1 MNKFLA
7 KRNVLGAITVLLVA
21 GFILSG
27 QTWYQITMRPDESA
41 VVLKNFDGYS
51 TYPWISPLLLVALAA
66 FSLAS
71 LMKAKARGVVFAI
84 GSLSSIVLFSLTTI
98 AVTTQDLRNV
108 KTLLEEATGIAATHG
123 LDSFEIS
130 VGPAAQISLLCFA
143 LRAIAFF
150 LAALA
155 QARWVKSQTQQSIKR
170 VSGRATDSIS
180 LWDEQR

>member
-1 MNKFLA
+1 MNKSLT
-7 KRNVLGAITVLLVA
+7 KRNVLGALTVFLLA

-27 QTWYQITMRPDESA
+27 QTWYQVTMRPDESA

-84 GSLSSIVLFSLTTI
+84 GSLFSIVLLSLTTI
-98 AVTTQDLRNV
+98 AVATKDLRNV
-108 KTLLEEATGIAATHG
+108 QNLLEEATGIAASHG

-130 VGPAAQISLLCFA
+130 VAPAAQISLISFA
-143 LRAIAFF
+143 LMASVFF

-155 QARWVKSQTQQSIKR
+155 QAKWVKSQTQQSTKK
-170 VSGRATDSIS
+170 VSGMATDSIS

>member
-7 KRNVLGAITVLLVA
+7 KRNILGALTVFLVA

-27 QTWYQITMRPDESA
+27 QTWYQVAMRPDQSV

-71 LMKAKARGVVFAI
+71 LMKAKARGVVFSI
-84 GSLSSIVLFSLTTI
+84 GSLFSLVLLSLTTI
-98 AVTTQDLRNV
+98 AVATQDLRNV
-108 KTLLEEATGIAATHG
+108 QGLLEEATGVAASHG

-130 VGPAAQISLLCFA
+130 VVPAAQLSLLCFA
-143 LRAIAFF
+143 MIALSFF
-150 LAALA
+150 LAAIE
-155 QARWVKSQTQQSIKR
+155 QAKWVTSQPQQSPKKA
-170 VSGRATDSIS
+170 SGRATDSIS